1 MHRPVPGRSRQPQLQ
16 ADIPSVRLR
25 RGFPCLAA
33 ALLASAALPGQTM
46 HVSPTGTV
54 RTIRAAIAAARPG
67 AEVVVA
73 PGVYREGALRI
84 DKRLT
89 LTGEPGA
96 VLDGEGQHTV
106 LEIVADSVT
115 VRGIVVRNTGLSQTE
130 DRAGIRVSEVNA
142 CRIEQV
148 RSEGNLFG
156 IYLSKT
162 KDCVV
167 TGNTVIGS
175 GAAQTL
181 QGNGIQAWQS
191 ERVEITNNTVNGH
204 RDGIYFEFVTHATVR
219 ANESTHNERY
229 GMHFMFSDDCR
240 YERNAYRANGSG
252 VAVMYSHRVVMRENT
267 FERNWGSAAY
277 GLLLKDISDSEIRD
291 NRFFSNSTGLYLE
304 DSNRNQVTGNE
315 FTSNGWAL
323 KLLASAQ
330 DNHLARNAFIG
341 NTFDVGTN
349 SRQSFSAFE
358 ENYWDRYR
366 GYDLNRDGLGDV
378 AFAPVRLFAL
388 IVEQSPASLIM
399 LRSPLVDALDLV
411 ERVLPVLTPAELL
424 DRRPLMR
431 PLHAGAGAKP

>member
-1 MHRPVPGRSRQPQLQ
+1 
-16 ADIPSVRLR
+16 
-25 RGFPCLAA
+25 LAA
-33 ALLASAALPGQTM
+33 ALLAGAPLHLLAGQAI
-46 HVSPTGTV
+46 HVSPTGPV
-54 RTIRAAIAAARPG
+54 RSIRAAIAAAHPG
-67 AEVVVA
+67 AEIVVA
-73 PGVYREGALRI
+73 PGVYHEGALRI

-115 VRGIVVRNTGLSQTE
+115 VRGIVVRNSGPSQME

-156 IYLSKT
+156 SFLSKT

-167 TGNTVIGS
+167 TGNTVVG
-175 GAAQTL
+175 GATTPSL

-191 ERVEITNNTVNGH
+191 ERVEITNNTVSGH

-219 ANESTHNERY
+219 SNESSHNERY

-240 YERNAYRANGSG
+240 YERNTYRANGNG
-252 VAVMYSHRVVMRENT
+252 VAVMYSHHVFMRENT

-277 GLLLKDISDSEIRD
+277 GLLLKNISDSEIRD
-291 NRFFSNSTGLYLE
+291 NRFLSNSVGLYLE
-304 DSNRNQVTGNE
+304 DSNRNQVIGNE
-315 FTSNGWAL
+315 FASNGWAL

-330 DNHLARNAFIG
+330 DNHLARNAFTG

-349 SRQSFSAFE
+349 SRQSFSSLE

-388 IVEQSPASLIM
+388 IVEQSPSSLIL

-411 ERVLPVLTPAELL
+411 ERIIPVLTPAELL
-424 DRRPLMR
+424 DHRPLMR
-431 PLHAGAGAKP
+431 PPPHHAGVMQ